1 MSHNLPRIIGKQ
13 RRERTL
19 VLLFWRYG
27 SKKVIISE
35 EQLIYNSKDL
45 VAWIGGALGI
55 FVGYSF
61 FNLSQHII
69 AIVFYLFP
77 TKSIKYDDRPFSHC

>member
-1 MSHNLPRIIGKQ
+1 M
-13 RRERTL
+13 
-19 VLLFWRYG
+19 
-27 SKKVIISE
+27 IISE